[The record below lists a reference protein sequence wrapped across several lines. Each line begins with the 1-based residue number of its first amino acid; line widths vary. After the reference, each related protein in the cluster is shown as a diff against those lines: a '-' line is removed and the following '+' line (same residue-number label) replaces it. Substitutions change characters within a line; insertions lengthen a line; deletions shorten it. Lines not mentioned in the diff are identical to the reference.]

1 MRRTPLIPPPPPSS
15 PWFLHLRRPFSASPL
30 SAFRDE
36 PPSECANPEAAAPER
51 QAMAV
56 LLRTH
61 RPPKLVRSFLDRLQL
76 QSGRRAWRLGPLR
89 DALRLLVP
97 CQRPFSASELL
108 KRSLSV
114 QPAGFGPS
122 DLVDSL
128 SVNDDEPQL
137 FDLVLR
143 CYVNFGRPDDAAEC
157 FQTMVARG
165 VRPGPGPRKAL
176 LHVLVK
182 SGLVGTA
189 REVYEEMLDRRMS
202 VGCSIVDVFMRW
214 KPEMKG
220 TDFDLGTYSTL
231 IHSVCENSDSR
242 RAVELLEEMKWLGLV
257 PSGFMYAWVVDAC
270 VKQGGME
277 DALRL
282 VGEMI
287 RRGWDLNAVFARSEG
302 TFEVMIGDCLGNGDA
317 ERAYKLYK
325 RMKGMGMY
333 PNVFV
338 VNGLIRGMLK
348 HKMWA
353 HVYELFNEAVDRG
366 VGNVVTYNVVMHWL
380 CRQRKIQEACDV
392 WDRMVRDGLEPT
404 IVSYNILMSG
414 YCNRGRM
421 DLTSSMYSQLI
432 ERNMSPTVE
441 TYTTLIEGYFK
452 NGEVEQALCMY
463 DTMQASGVDSNN
475 YTYNTIIDGLCK
487 AGQSCEAN
495 NMLEKFRKEGFV
507 PITMT
512 YNSIIDGFIKEGMI
526 ASAVTM
532 YQRMSKDGLSPNVFT
547 YTSFIDWFCKKNC
560 IEVALKMRNAM
571 TKKGLRLDANAYN
584 ALIDGF
590 CKTGNL
596 RAARALLDEMTV
608 DGLTPNTAIYNT
620 IINGYK
626 HQHDMKSAHELRR
639 RMHEEGVACD
649 LATYTTLLDGALKV
663 GDVVC
668 ASQLYQEMVDCG
680 IVPDEVCYTALIH
693 GLCNNGLVENARKFL
708 GEMDA
713 NNIPVRALIYNI
725 LIAGYFNE
733 RNVEEAFG
741 LHDQMLD
748 RGLVPDDTTYD
759 ILANAKVPIVAKF
772 G

>member
-1 MRRTPLIPPPPPSS
+1 
-15 PWFLHLRRPFSASPL
+15 
-30 SAFRDE
+30 
-36 PPSECANPEAAAPER
+36 
-51 QAMAV
+51 MAV

-76 QSGRRAWRLGPLR
+76 QSGRRAWPLGPLR

-97 CQRPFSASELL
+97 CQRPFSAAELL
-108 KRSLSV
+108 KRSLSAH
-114 QPAGFGPS
+114 PAGFGPS

-128 SVNDDEPQL
+128 SVDDDESQL

-165 VRPGPGPRKAL
+165 ARPGPGPRKAL
-176 LHVLVK
+176 LHALVK

-189 REVYEEMLDRRMS
+189 REMYEDMLDRRMN
-202 VGCSIVDVFMRW
+202 GD
-214 KPEMKG
+214 
-220 TDFDLGTYSTL
+220 
-231 IHSVCENSDSR
+231 
-242 RAVELLEEMKWLGLV
+242 
-257 PSGFMYAWVVDAC
+257 
-270 VKQGGME
+270 ME

-302 TFEVMIGDCLGNGDA
+302 TFE
-317 ERAYKLYK
+317 
-325 RMKGMGMY
+325 
-333 PNVFV
+333 
-338 VNGLIRGMLK
+338 
-348 HKMWA
+348 
-353 HVYELFNEAVDRG
+353 
-366 VGNVVTYNVVMHWL
+366 
-380 CRQRKIQEACDV
+380 
-392 WDRMVRDGLEPT
+392 
-404 IVSYNILMSG
+404 
-414 YCNRGRM
+414 
-421 DLTSSMYSQLI
+421 
-432 ERNMSPTVE
+432 
-441 TYTTLIEGYFK
+441 
-452 NGEVEQALCMY
+452 
-463 DTMQASGVDSNN
+463 ASGVDSNN

-512 YNSIIDGFIKEGMI
+512 YNSIIDGFIKEGAI
-526 ASAVTM
+526 GSAVAM
-532 YQRMSKDGLSPNVFT
+532 YQRMSKD
-547 YTSFIDWFCKKNC
+547 
-560 IEVALKMRNAM
+560 
-571 TKKGLRLDANAYN
+571 
-584 ALIDGF
+584 
-590 CKTGNL
+590 GNL
-596 RAARALLDEMTV
+596 RAARALLDEMIV

-626 HQHDMKSAHELRR
+626 HQHDMKSAYELQR

-663 GDVVC
+663 GDLVC
-668 ASQLYQEMVDCG
+668 ASQLYQEMVDYG

-713 NNIPVRALIYNI
+713 NNVPVRVLIYNM

-733 RNVEEAFG
+733 RNVEEAFR

-748 RGLVPDDTTYD
+748 RGLVPNDTLMIFSRMRSSRKLAEVSRVVSRNHYFVRLLGSSSEFKVHKSFIRVQQSWKDEISVLIGKDLGKLNNDKLIRPPKAGDSPMSGFQLPLSDESMKGCPGDDHY
-759 ILANAKVPIVAKF
+759 PIEKCIPSDECSCRKKRGPPWGHALPMKKT
-772 G
+772 